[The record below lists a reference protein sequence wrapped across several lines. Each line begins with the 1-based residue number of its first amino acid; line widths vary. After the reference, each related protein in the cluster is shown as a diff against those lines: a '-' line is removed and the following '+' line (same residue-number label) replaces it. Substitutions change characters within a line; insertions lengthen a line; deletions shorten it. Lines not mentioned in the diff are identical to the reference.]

1 MKVLGFLSEDAIEID
16 LKATSKEGAIRE
28 LVRMVIKSGD
38 IGEAHEDSVL
48 EGILEREMRGST
60 GLGDGIAIPH
70 LRECPHVTG
79 LTGAFARSVDG
90 IPFDAVDGQSV
101 HLMFLIVG
109 GEGTN
114 DDHIATLRKLAALRM
129 NEHFLRFLRQA
140 KDLIEVTDIIKE
152 MTDSVA

>member
-1 MKVLGFLSEDAIEID
+1 MKVLGFLSEDAIQID

-28 LVRMVIKSGD
+28 LVRMAINSGD
-38 IGEAHEDSVL
+38 IGEAHEDNVL

-79 LTGAFARSVDG
+79 LTGAFGRSTEG
-90 IPFDAVDGQSV
+90 IPFDAVDGQPV

-140 KDLIEVTDIIKE
+140 KDLNEVTEIIKE